1 MRKLCVAIAMLTLF
15 ASGAHASPAGL
26 EPSIRPEC
34 ESGDAP
40 LFAGGGTNL
49 TNGHFFP
56 GTAVYDGEEFQ
67 GVPYQ
72 IEQGCN
78 IEFTNL
84 DYAPLTN
91 GHRIVSFKRVKTKKG
106 RSRPLFFS
114 KFVAG
119 PGQAMVITKHVKP
132 GTYAYFCSVHTTM
145 FGQIEVV
152 KG

>member
-1 MRKLCVAIAMLTLF
+1 MRRLCAIVAAFALF
-15 ASGAHASPAGL
+15 APSAHASAGGL
-26 EPSIRPEC
+26 EPSSRPEC

-49 TNGHFFP
+49 TNGLFFP
-56 GTAVYDGEEFQ
+56 GTAVYDGEDFQ

-72 IEQGCN
+72 IEQGCDVM
-78 IEFTNL
+78 FYNL

-91 GHRIVSFKRVKTKKG
+91 GHRIVSFKRTKTKKS

-114 KFVAG
+114 RFVAG
-119 PGQAMVITKHVKP
+119 PDKARMKTRHLEP
-132 GTYAYFCSVHTTM
+132 GVYVYFCSVHTTM
-145 FGQIEVV
+145 YGKIEIV